1 MGRVTIN
8 DVAEKAQVSVGTVHR
23 AIYGK
28 AGVSK
33 VVRERILEIASE
45 LNYHPNRVASTLR
58 KKPLNIVIA
67 SLFLWK
73 IMECVQRGTGAF

>member
-1 MGRVTIN
+1 MMLLKKHRF
-8 DVAEKAQVSVGTVHR
+8 SVGTVHR

-58 KKPLNIVIA
+58 KKTIKYCNSI
-67 SLFLWK
+67 S
-73 IMECVQRGTGAF
+73 